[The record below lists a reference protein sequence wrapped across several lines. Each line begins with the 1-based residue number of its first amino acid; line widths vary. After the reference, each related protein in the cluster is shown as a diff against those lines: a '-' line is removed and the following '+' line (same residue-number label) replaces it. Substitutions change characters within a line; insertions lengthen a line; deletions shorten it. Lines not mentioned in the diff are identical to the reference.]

1 MDTFAYIVSPGTI
14 KNIKDIWPSVRLLP
28 YFIIKTILKRGRP
41 IKTGYIKGVKSL
53 QGEEITGYIVLCPR
67 LFATDT
73 DSQNLLMDT
82 LIFCEKLGVAVIGLD
97 EHLSCVADKI
107 YEKISKKIKVTVTDG
122 NAFTAWSVLEALYR
136 YVRIKGKEIK
146 NLSFYINRK
155 ESVLGKL
162 CEKKMSNY
170 AGRLCESINEADI
183 AVNLEACLDKGGDI
197 TGKMKPGAIVCEL
210 FSSNG
215 IPSKEIR
222 NDITR
227 IRSGLVKLPYPLD
240 SKIRTHLP
248 QDIIQTPLA
257 ETILLTLAKKFFLNY
272 LGNAINPDNLE
283 EIADIAARHG
293 FEIWVPEA
301 PLL

>member
-14 KNIKDIWPSVRLLP
+14 ENIKDIWPSVRLLP
-28 YFIIKTILKRGRP
+28 SFIIKTILKRNKP
-41 IKTGYIKGVKSL
+41 IKVGYIKGIKSL

-67 LFATDT
+67 LCATDT
-73 DSQNLLMDT
+73 DSQNLLIDT

-97 EHLSCVADKI
+97 EHLSCVAEKI
-107 YEKISKKIKVTVTDG
+107 HDKISKKIKVTVTDG

-136 YVRIKGKEIK
+136 YVRIKDKEIK
-146 NLSFYINRK
+146 NLSFYINGR
-155 ESVLGKL
+155 ESVLGRL
-162 CEKKMSNY
+162 CEKKLSNY
-170 AGRLCESINEADI
+170 AGRPAESINEADI
-183 AVNLEACLDKGGDI
+183 AVNLAACLDKTADI
-197 TGKMKPGAIVCEL
+197 IDKMKPGAILCEL
-210 FSSNG
+210 FSGNG
-215 IPSKEIR
+215 IPREGIR
-222 NDITR
+222 NDIAR

-240 SKIRTHLP
+240 SKIRTRLP
-248 QDIIQTPLA
+248 RAVIRTQLA